1 MGDDGAMRRR
11 SLLLIGA
18 IPAGFLAYFFV
29 YPLVTILYTG
39 LVPEGRFA
47 TSAFREILVSPS
59 IRGVAWFTLWQA
71 LLSTVLTVA
80 LGLPAAYVFARYRF
94 PGRSV
99 LRSLTLV
106 PFVLP
111 TMVVG
116 AAFLAV
122 LGPGSP
128 LGVNLRGTIWAILI
142 AHVFYNLAIVIR
154 GVGAFW
160 EQIDPH
166 IEEAARTLGAGAW
179 RVFRHVTLPLLR
191 PAILSSAALIFL
203 FSFTSFGVI
212 LVLGDLRHATLE
224 VEIWRQATAFLRLD
238 LASALAILQL
248 VGVTAL
254 LIVYGKARDRRAAE
268 LPLRPPSETAR
279 TPRTWG
285 EWAVVASTL
294 GMLGIVVVTPLVVLV
309 GRSLRA
315 DGRLALT
322 NYSSLFDPPR
332 ASALFVPPVDA
343 IANTLRFAIPAVL
356 IASGIGMLAAVVIVR
371 ARGRSG
377 RVFDSVLMLPLGTSA
392 VTIGFGFLVALDEPI
407 DLRASLLLIPVAH
420 ALVAIPFVVR
430 STVPVM
436 ESIQHRLREAA
447 AVLGASPRQAWR
459 EVDLPL
465 VARALAVAAM
475 FAFAISVGEFGATSF
490 IARPATATIP
500 VAIFRL
506 LSRPGTFGEAMAM
519 SVVLMSITAVAALG
533 IEAIRGSRSGGV

>member
-1 MGDDGAMRRR
+1 MRSQR

-18 IPAGFLAYFFV
+18 IPAVFLAYFFL
-29 YPLVTILYTG
+29 YPLLTILYTG
-39 LVPEGRFA
+39 LVPDGRLA
-47 TSAFREILVSPS
+47 TSAFREILTSPT

-94 PGRSV
+94 PGRSL

-111 TMVVG
+111 TIVVG
-116 AAFLAV
+116 VAFLAV
-122 LGPGSP
+122 LGPSSP
-128 LGVNLRGTIWAILI
+128 IGVNLRGTVWAILI

-166 IEEAARTLGAGAW
+166 MEEAARSLGASKW
-179 RVFRHVTLPLLR
+179 RAFRTVTLPLLR

-212 LVLGDLRHATLE
+212 LVLGGLRHATLE

-238 LASALAILQL
+238 LAAALAVLQL
-248 VGVTAL
+248 IGVTVL
-254 LIVYGKARDRRAAE
+254 LIVYGKARERRAAE

-279 TPRTWG
+279 TPRTAG
-285 EWAVVASTL
+285 EWAVVVATL
-294 GMLGIVVVTPLVVLV
+294 GMLGVIVVAPLAVLI
-309 GRSLRA
+309 GRSLKV
-315 DGRLALT
+315 DGGWSFT
-322 NYSSLFDPPR
+322 NYANLFDPPR
-332 ASALFVPPVDA
+332 ASALFVPPTDA
-343 IANTLRFAIPAVL
+343 IVNTLRFALPAVL
-356 IASGIGMLAAVVIVR
+356 IATGIGLLAAFVIVG

-377 RVFDSVLMLPLGTSA
+377 RVFDAVLMLPLGTSA
-392 VTIGFGFLVALDEPI
+392 VTIGFGFLVALDEPV

-447 AVLGASPRQAWR
+447 SVLGASPRRVWR

-490 IARPATATIP
+490 IARPQTATIP

-506 LSRPGTFGEAMAM
+506 LGRPGTFGEAMAM
-519 SVVLMSITAVAALG
+519 SVVLMGITAVAALG
-533 IEAIRGSRSGGV
+533 IEAIRGTRSGGV